1 MSSTSAEA
9 LSIQAVSPRS
19 IFDPAGAGEAGA
31 AGAALLGGAAG
42 CWARTARAVP
52 PSTSSVS
59 RTRVSRFT
67 RVSLCCRR
75 RALRPAVGESKRGLI
90 SLARADADR
99 RLHRRHEDLAVA
111 DVAGLGRGRHDL
123 GHLVHELVGY
133 DDLDLDLREEVHR
146 VLAAPIQLRVALL
159 AAETAHLGD
168 GHADHADAGERLL
181 DVVQLE
187 RLDDRLDLLHQV
199 LPIGNV
205 RATDVPRPPGL
216 KRAISEDWAQPAG
229 LTAAQISGS
238 GPAPAQAS
246 GGGTARTATGGAAGC
261 CACASSNRAWD
272 GASPGARPRPACST
286 AWIRALW

>member
-42 CWARTARAVP
+42 CWARTALAVA

-59 RTRVSRFT
+59 RARVSRFT
-67 RVSLCCRR
+67 RISLGCRR
-75 RALRPAVGESKRGLI
+75 RAPRPAVGESKRGLI

-146 VLAAPIQLRVALL
+146 VLAAPIQLRVSLL
-159 AAETAHLGD
+159 AAETAHPASSSEPAGTSD
-168 GHADHADAGERLL
+168 GAMAVPPPSPAACWSDSGRSAS
-181 DVVQLE
+181 VIS
-187 RLDDRLDLLHQV
+187 
-199 LPIGNV
+199 LP
-205 RATDVPRPPGL
+205 RATSTARSSACCSSRTLPGHEYDS
-216 KRAISEDWAQPAG
+216 RRRYA
-229 LTAAQISGS
+229 SGS
-238 GPAPAQAS
+238 MASAPRWCL
-246 GGGTARTATGGAAGC
+246 AR
-261 CACASSNRAWD
+261 
-272 GASPGARPRPACST
+272 
-286 AWIRALW
+286 

>member
-42 CWARTARAVP
+42 CWARTALAGA

-59 RTRVSRFT
+59 RARVSRFT
-67 RVSLCCRR
+67 RISLGCRR
-75 RALRPAVGESKRGLI
+75 RAPRPAVGESKRGLI

-133 DDLDLDLREEVHR
+133 DDLDLDLREEVHG
-146 VLAAPIQLRVALL
+146 VLAAPVQLRVALL
-159 AAETAHLGD
+159 PAETAHLGD
-168 GHADHADAGERLL
+168 GHADHADAGERFL

-187 RLDDRLDLLHQV
+187 RLDDRLDFLHHGAPLV
-199 LPIGNV
+199 DV
-205 RATDVPRPPGL
+205 RAMAVPPPSPAACWRDSGRSASVISL
-216 KRAISEDWAQPAG
+216 PRATS
-229 LTAAQISGS
+229 TARSSACCSSRTLPGHEYDSRRRYASGS
-238 GPAPAQAS
+238 MASAPRWCL
-246 GGGTARTATGGAAGC
+246 AR
-261 CACASSNRAWD
+261 
-272 GASPGARPRPACST
+272 
-286 AWIRALW
+286 

>member
-19 IFDPAGAGEAGA
+19 ICDPAGAGEAGA

-42 CWARTARAVP
+42 CWARTAPAVA

-75 RALRPAVGESKRGLI
+75 RALRPAVGESKRGFI
-90 SLARADADR
+90 PFARADADR
-99 RLHRRHEDLAVA
+99 RLHGRHEDLAVA

-146 VLAAPIQLRVALL
+146 VLAAPVQLRVALL
-159 AAETAHLGD
+159 PAEAAHLGD
-168 GHADHADAGERLL
+168 GHADHADAGERFL

-187 RLDDRLDLLHQV
+187 RLDDRLDFLHHGP
-199 LPIGNV
+199 PIVDV
-205 RATDVPRPPGL
+205 RATDVPRPTRL
-216 KRAISEDWAQPAG
+216 KRAISDDSVTPTG
-229 LTAAQISGS
+229 LTPAQIPGS
-238 GPAPAQAS
+238 GRAPAQAS
-246 GGGTARTATGGAAGC
+246 GGATSTARSSAC
-261 CACASSNRAWD
+261 CSSRTLPGHEYDSRRRYASGSM
-272 GASPGARPRPACST
+272 ASAPRWCLAR
-286 AWIRALW
+286 